1 MSDQVNVIENLKE
14 TENSWK
20 ALLHSYLIVYHAL
33 ELQPNSSHYKQLKQR
48 MSPDELVVL
57 QYMQKH
63 VSHKKHTANKKE
75 GQVPANKRGR
85 KKQKPKEE
93 SQVVNDNT
101 AIKTE
106 APELPPSFPS

>member
-14 TENSWK
+14 SESSGK

-33 ELQPNSSHYKQLKQR
+33 ELQPNSSHYRQLKQR

-57 QYMQKH
+57 HYMQKH
-63 VSHKKHTANKKE
+63 VSHKKHAANKQE

-93 SQVVNDNT
+93 AQVVNDNAAT
-101 AIKTE
+101 KTE
-106 APELPPSFPS
+106 TIELPPFYPS

>member
-1 MSDQVNVIENLKE
+1 MSDQVNVTEDRKE
-14 TENSWK
+14 TENSGK

-33 ELQPNSSHYKQLKQR
+33 ELQPNSSHYRQLKQR

-63 VSHKKHTANKKE
+63 VSHKKHAANKKE

-93 SQVVNDNT
+93 SHVVNDNT
-101 AIKTE
+101 ATITE
-106 APELPPSFPS
+106 TTELPSSYPS